1 MDFAPAT
8 GLTITFATK
17 YFNSHW
23 YALIVTLQYRF
34 GYSEF
39 LTIFDTS

>member
-1 MDFAPAT
+1 MDLAPAT

-23 YALIVTLQYRF
+23 YILIVTLPYRF
-34 GYSEF
+34 YYSEI
-39 LTIFDTS
+39 LTTFYTS